1 MLDIPLIIRR
11 RELLMNLVVRTLKVR
26 YKSSALGFL
35 WTLISPL
42 AMMIIYYAF
51 LKYIISS
58 RGLWI
63 DSLLTGVIFWQFIV
77 MCTGDTPHAVS
88 GYSNLVKRTYFP
100 RIILPLSTVIANLIN
115 YILSL
120 IVLFVIL
127 LITGMYHGGA
137 NILWAVPL
145 AVGLQFLLVM
155 GLGFILSGLN
165 VFFRDV
171 EHIVGVATMALF
183 FLSPIIYP
191 LSMVLE
197 KVEEGVVADWI
208 YKVYLLNP
216 IASLVTLF
224 RKGFLG
230 TDLPKE
236 TTFWVSL
243 GLCVVIFEVGILIFN
258 RLEPYFAD
266 EL

>member
-1 MLDIPLIIRR
+1 ML
-11 RELLMNLVVRTLKVR
+11 
-26 YKSSALGFL
+26 
-35 WTLISPL
+35 
-42 AMMIIYYAF
+42 
-51 LKYIISS
+51 
-58 RGLWI
+58 
-63 DSLLTGVIFWQFIV
+63 FI
-77 MCTGDTPHAVS
+77 
-88 GYSNLVKRTYFP
+88 
-100 RIILPLSTVIANLIN
+100 
-115 YILSL
+115 
-120 IVLFVIL
+120 IL

-137 NILWAVPL
+137 NIFWVVPL

-155 GLGFILSGLN
+155 GLGFILSGLY

-171 EHIVGVATMALF
+171 EHIVGVAILAFF

-191 LSMVLE
+191 LAWVLK
-197 KVEEGVVADWI
+197 KVDEGFIAGWI

-236 TTFWVSL
+236 ATFWVSL
-243 GLCVVIFEVGILIFN
+243 GLCVVIFEAGILIFN